1 MNTRVTIEK
10 YDHLARGI
18 GYVNG
23 KIIFVSNALK
33 GEEIKASITKETK
46 NYLEGTIEEIIK
58 PSSKRIKSAC
68 PYYEKCGGCS
78 FWHVNNDE
86 EISIKKG
93 ILKDI
98 LQKYAR
104 INIEPRVVL
113 SDSNMYYRNKIEL
126 KIKDGLW
133 GYYET
138 SSHNF
143 IGIEECLI
151 AKVSINNIIKNKDLF
166 SLSNGTII
174 IRSNYNDEIIIKI
187 RTGDKYQI
195 DIDKL
200 CQNNKIVGIIVND
213 NLIYGENYFIEKIG
227 NYFYKVNVNS
237 FFQINLDILNKVFNI
252 IGDKKYQNVVDLY
265 CGVGTLGL
273 PLKKEKLF
281 GIESAKSSV
290 LDARLNAKMNKQNDN
305 YYLLGDASN
314 LHKIVDDLD
323 LIIVDPP
330 RNGLNK
336 ETLNAIIEK
345 KPDSLIYMSCNPI
358 TLARDLASL
367 LESYD
372 LNEIYLLNMFPRTR
386 HVECVSLLHRKN
398 LEK

>member
-33 GEEIKASITKETK
+33 GEEIKVSITKETK

-187 RTGDKYQI
+187 RTSDKYQI

-345 KPDSLIYMSCNPI
+345 KPDNLIYMSCNPI
-358 TLARDLASL
+358 TLARDLVSL

-372 LNEIYLLNMFPRTR
+372 LNEIYLLNMFPKTR
-386 HVECVSLLHRKN
+386 HVECLCVLKLK
-398 LEK
+398 